1 MASLNPIQ
9 GAKIRGCKT
18 IIGVDRVASRL
29 ELAKSIGATH
39 AVNTNDI
46 KGTLVEEIR
55 GITGG
60 VGTTISVDASGAVP
74 LIQQGVEFT
83 ANQGKMI
90 LLGIPPMDAALQ
102 IPLVPYTM
110 VSTEKLVSTLNRLL
124 TLVQS
129 GKSILGSM
137 EGGVTP
143 EQVIMT
149 FQERQW

>member
-1 MASLNPIQ
+1 M
-9 GAKIRGCKT
+9 
-18 IIGVDRVASRL
+18 
-29 ELAKSIGATH
+29 
-39 AVNTNDI
+39 VNTSDI

-90 LLGIPPMDAALQ
+90 LLGMPPMDAALQ

-110 VSTEKLVSTLNRLL
+110 VSTIKPMSSLDYLL
-124 TLVQS
+124 TLVKS

-143 EQVIMT
+143 EKVIMAP
-149 FQERQW
+149 